1 MENIVGMEYK
11 TTDNNITGKTNLET
25 ETKKEKHYEE
35 VMTHFYIELLKLS
48 NWINTQTTSYKQK
61 YFHRYRIPEI
71 EKILE
76 YATQIQ
82 EVANE
87 VRRQLNHISKT
98 KSIDLEE
105 KPILKSVIKYIKQ

>member
-11 TTDNNITGKTNLET
+11 TTDNNITGKTNLEA

-61 YFHRYRIPEI
+61 YFHSKSERTYGNRAGTLRYR
-71 EKILE
+71 E
-76 YATQIQ
+76 Y
-82 EVANE
+82 
-87 VRRQLNHISKT
+87 RRI
-98 KSIDLEE
+98 
-105 KPILKSVIKYIKQ
+105 KPRQHSGYRRGVCRFRR